1 MAELKRV
8 QAPPRDCTNV
18 PVELTEKTIL
28 QRKEKILSEMKRRE
42 ITQLIVY
49 GDVEHG
55 GNFEY
60 LTGYFTRFEEGLLV
74 IKADGGMTLVL
85 GNENLN
91 KAGKAR
97 IEAAAVHASIF
108 SLPNQPDRT
117 DRSLKELLIE
127 AGVEEKKKTGL
138 AGWKLFTSKVENRG
152 QIFDLPSFIVDT
164 VREITGSQ
172 QLLINAT
179 DIFIGKNGVRTVN
192 NANEI
197 AHYEYGASL
206 ASDCVLDAMDAVE
219 CGVTEMELG
228 GLLKRSGQHNSIVTI
243 AASGARYVL
252 GNMFPGRKRV
262 QKGDPISLTTGYRGG
277 ASSRAGYAV
286 MSAEELPENARD
298 YLERIVFPYFDA
310 YACWLNK
317 IQIGMTGGELFEYIE
332 QVLPR
337 KQYGWSLCP
346 GHLTAEEEWL
356 SSPIYEGSVERLK
369 SGMIFQIDIIPAVKG
384 YGGVNAEST
393 VALANEELKREIR
406 LEDPKLW
413 ERMEKRR
420 DYIQNELGISLSK
433 DLLPMCG
440 GVAYMRPFMLDK
452 ERACVITD
460 GK

>member
-1 MAELKRV
+1 
-8 QAPPRDCTNV
+8 
-18 PVELTEKTIL
+18 
-28 QRKEKILSEMKRRE
+28 MKRRE

-179 DIFIGKNGVRTVN
+179 DIFFLIF
-192 NANEI
+192 
-197 AHYEYGASL
+197 H
-206 ASDCVLDAMDAVE
+206 
-219 CGVTEMELG
+219 
-228 GLLKRSGQHNSIVTI
+228 
-243 AASGARYVL
+243 
-252 GNMFPGRKRV
+252 
-262 QKGDPISLTTGYRGG
+262 
-277 ASSRAGYAV
+277 
-286 MSAEELPENARD
+286 
-298 YLERIVFPYFDA
+298 VF
-310 YACWLNK
+310 
-317 IQIGMTGGELFEYIE
+317 
-332 QVLPR
+332 
-337 KQYGWSLCP
+337 
-346 GHLTAEEEWL
+346 
-356 SSPIYEGSVERLK
+356 
-369 SGMIFQIDIIPAVKG
+369 
-384 YGGVNAEST
+384 
-393 VALANEELKREIR
+393 
-406 LEDPKLW
+406 
-413 ERMEKRR
+413 
-420 DYIQNELGISLSK
+420 
-433 DLLPMCG
+433 
-440 GVAYMRPFMLDK
+440 
-452 ERACVITD
+452 
-460 GK
+460 